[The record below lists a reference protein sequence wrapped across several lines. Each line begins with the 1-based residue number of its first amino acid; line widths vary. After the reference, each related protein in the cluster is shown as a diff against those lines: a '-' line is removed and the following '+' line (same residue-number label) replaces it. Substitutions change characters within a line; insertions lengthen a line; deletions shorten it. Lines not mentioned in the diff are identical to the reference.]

1 MHNVPKWLDTLQKSY
16 RFCCKIFKVYLTIL
30 GHYAFWDI
38 IQRGE
43 WSLKSA
49 GRISVSFIKYWKQ
62 KWKYKC
68 NQ

>member
-1 MHNVPKWLDTLQKSY
+1 MHNVP
-16 RFCCKIFKVYLTIL
+16 KVYLTIL

-38 IQRGE
+38 IQTGE